1 MICPVQKKKSKCNLQ
16 EKTEQLGLDCVG
28 QNTVQV
34 MITKLT
40 NKNKKGHSSTT
51 GVKTF
56 QHVSQKRFQLNC

>member
-1 MICPVQKKKSKCNLQ
+1 MIYPVQKNKSFRT
-16 EKTEQLGLDCVG
+16 KTEQLGLDSVG

-56 QHVSQKRFQLNC
+56 QHISQKRFQLNC